1 MGSSLKYFSGTKW
14 ENTFKAAFLSD
25 RTINAIV
32 DSLPPA
38 VSGKSYYLTT
48 DSKVYVCTKNIY
60 YSFTPPEWSILVLRS
75 TGETYQVTD
84 DHLVKIPTPVEL
96 KSEIDSLTAP
106 LIDPQPETVAYFD
119 IDNRPSLTNF
129 TQVARLLNGKTTTDE
144 ILTYI
149 GATKQSSTEVNILSY
164 GAMSGT
170 DITATLQNCV
180 NDLHDRGGGS
190 VNIPLGVWK
199 LSATI
204 IKYNNVDIIGAGGT
218 KTLIQRD
225 GSYGDTFYQ
234 EGGFCYMAG
243 LFLQHGTNN
252 PTDNVPLDYMQT
264 NGSSHIKLVDTQNAL
279 IRDCIL
285 WRMPF
290 GIISD
295 GGHNTRIENSWVQ
308 GVWDRENPLKQ
319 EGIADIYFAGSNR
332 HGQLG
337 KVLNCY
343 LSGAPGPV
351 RATTYSDGTHSV
363 TSTQISNVG
372 SKANIFVQSLEDLD
386 LSGTYLGRAS
396 YDLLLVSPAGP
407 HGIIA
412 DIRVNHCLF
421 DDAGDGIS
429 GHQILVN
436 ANEVGKFVLGMSVVG
451 STFNGEYDTNNAVLI
466 AANSVDSKASVV
478 GLTFS
483 GNVLFAHTAT
493 PVVLFGANIANISGN
508 TISNWNSKNAALQT
522 TPNLTYKS
530 PIYVGPLSK
539 NVTITSNTLGG
550 GGNEGLDV
558 GNFCYGQVFID
569 RSSVGSVASNN
580 TYTGIV
586 SPTGIIRGV
595 TNLESQFIDDG
606 SDNIQLPQGVSY
618 YERVRTAA
626 GASVVNLPKNPPK
639 GAEIVVKDGAGN
651 ASAST
656 LIIGTGDS
664 SLIDGLSSTNIIEP
678 YGHIHLRFN
687 GIQWR
692 RVG

>member
-1 MGSSLKYFSGTKW
+1 MGAGLKYFSGAKW

-25 RTINAIV
+25 KTIDAVV

-38 VSGKSYYLTT
+38 ITGKSYYLTT
-48 DSKVYVCTKNIY
+48 DSRVYVCTKNVY

-75 TGETYQVTD
+75 TGENYQVVGE
-84 DHLVKIPTPVEL
+84 HLIKIPTTVEL
-96 KSEIDSLTAP
+96 ESKVDGLATLQIE
-106 LIDPQPETVAYFD
+106 PQPETVAYFD
-119 IDNRPSLTNF
+119 VDKRPRLTNF
-129 TQVARLLNGKTTTDE
+129 TQVARLMNGQSTTDD
-144 ILTYI
+144 ILAYI
-149 GATKQSSTEVNILSY
+149 GAAKKSSTEVNILSC

-170 DITATLQNCV
+170 DITSTLQGCI
-180 NDLHDRGGGS
+180 DSLHAGGGGS
-190 VNIPLGVWK
+190 VIIPLGVWK
-199 LSATI
+199 VSSTI
-204 IKYNNVDIIGAGGT
+204 IKYDNVDIIGAGGT
-218 KTLIQRD
+218 KTLIQRQ

-234 EGGFCYMAG
+234 EGGFCHIAG
-243 LFLQHGTNN
+243 LFIQHGTNN
-252 PTDNVPLDYMQT
+252 PTDNTPLDFVQT
-264 NGSSHIKLVDTQNAL
+264 NDSAHIRIVDTQNTL

-343 LSGAPGPV
+343 LSGAPGPI
-351 RATTYSDGTHSV
+351 RTTTYSDGAHSV
-363 TSTQISNVG
+363 TSTQVSNVG

-386 LSGTYLGRAS
+386 LSGTYLGRAA
-396 YDLLLVSPAGP
+396 YDLLLVSPAGT

-421 DDAGDGIS
+421 DDAGDGVS

-436 ANEVGKFVLGMSVVG
+436 TNEAGKFVLGMSISG
-451 STFNGEYDTNNAVLI
+451 STFNGEYDTNNAMVI
-466 AANSVDSKASVV
+466 AANSVDNKASVV

-493 PVVLFGANIANISGN
+493 PIVLFGANIANVSNN

-522 TPNLTYKS
+522 TSNQTYKS

-539 NVTITSNTLGG
+539 NVTVTSNTLGG
-550 GGNEGLDV
+550 GGNEGLDA
-558 GNFCYGQVFID
+558 GNFCYGQIFID
-569 RSSVGSVASNN
+569 QSSVGSTAYSNN
-580 TYTGIV
+580 YAGISTSGGV
-586 SPTGIIRGV
+586 VRGM
-595 TNLESQFIDDG
+595 TKQESQVIDSG
-606 SDNIQLPQGVSY
+606 SENIQLAQGVSY
-618 YERVRTAA
+618 YERVRTAT
-626 GASVVNLPKNPPK
+626 GASVVNLPRNPPS
-639 GAEIVVKDGAGN
+639 GAEIIIKDGLGN
-651 ASAST
+651 ASTST

-664 SLIDGLSSTNIIEP
+664 SLIEGLSSVNIIEN
-678 YGHIHLRFN
+678 YGHLHLRFN
-687 GIQWR
+687 GTQWR
-692 RVG
+692 RIG